1 MNKVLAF
8 DSEIFK
14 NVNAALNAAVFH
26 PVPKFF
32 LECEPEVTDEER
44 KKFFGDVKVFVV
56 AGISKGLMFDFKFGS
71 YKGELKNK

>member
-44 KKFFGDVKVFVV
+44 KKFFGVVKVFLWQL
-56 AGISKGLMFDFKFGS
+56 SLKGLCLTLNLVLIKES
-71 YKGELKNK
+71 